1 MNELE
6 TVGKSKDH
14 EAMKQEGMQNL
25 LHLSNF
31 VISLQNQSNNHEKRI
46 AGLEDNMRINGVQE
60 MNIKEKG
67 NIAVLRALDG
77 KESNAYKDR
86 RVRGKTYS
94 EMWRRFKK
102 RFGIPRYGELP
113 AKDYDSAIE
122 FLENWQPDKELEV
135 EIEQLNNQLD
145 LLDE

>member
-14 EAMKQEGMQNL
+14 EAMKQEGTMNL
-25 LHLSNF
+25 LHLSKF
-31 VISLQNQSNNHEKRI
+31 VISLQNQTNNHEKRI
-46 AGLEDNMRINGVQE
+46 AGLEDNMRVNGVQE
-60 MNIKEKG
+60 MKIKDKG
-67 NIAVLRALDG
+67 NIAVLRALDS
-77 KESNAYKDR
+77 KDSKAYENR
-86 RVRGKTYS
+86 GVRSKAYS